1 MYDGCTEKHTHQI
14 SVEIIVNE
22 QVYLLRGV
30 EVSSASGIHL
40 HQQEQLMKHAYIR
53 TTVAL
58 TCACAAVLVLGV
70 CSFECVDLAGGGG
83 WSDPIPYCLT
93 WGCDS

>member
-1 MYDGCTEKHTHQI
+1 M
-14 SVEIIVNE
+14 
-22 QVYLLRGV
+22 RRV
-30 EVSSASGIHL
+30 EVSSASSIHL
-40 HQQEQLMKHAYIR
+40 HQQKKKLMKHAYIR

-58 TCACAAVLVLGV
+58 TCACAAVLVLEV

-93 WGCDS
+93 WGCGS

>member
-1 MYDGCTEKHTHQI
+1 MYDGCTENTHI
-14 SVEIIVNE
+14 KSLLENGKVN
-22 QVYLLRGV
+22 LLRRV
-30 EVSSASGIHL
+30 EVSSASSIHL
-40 HQQEQLMKHAYIR
+40 HQQQELMKHAYIC
-53 TTVAL
+53 TIVVL
-58 TCACAAVLVLGV
+58 TCACAAVLVLEV